1 VNNKLALIVAVVL
14 GVLSIIGI
22 RLYVDGIVLKYTR
35 EQEPVDCFV
44 SAREIKP
51 GRTFTV
57 DDIVETQFPRQVLE
71 AYKTS
76 RITDK
81 TTIIGARITQPIEMG
96 QVLQTYHFATKNI
109 IGKKLEFGKE
119 YRAVTL
125 PMSKITG
132 VGGLLRPGDFVDL
145 VVNMKLVD
153 GGREVLGVKELPV
166 ALTLY
171 KSVLVLATDQITDP
185 SDADAGRG
193 YSTVTLRLKPDE
205 VNKVL
210 FAQYNGG
217 AIHLVQAQSGT
228 GEYVGHNAVITNSI
242 YNDVKE
248 EIQAIL
254 QRD

>member
-1 VNNKLALIVAVVL
+1 MNNKLALIVAVVL
-14 GVLSIIGI
+14 GILSIIGI

-44 SAREIKP
+44 STKNIEP
-51 GRTFTV
+51 GRTFTL
-57 DDIVETQFPRQVLE
+57 DDVIENQFPRQVLE

-81 TTIIGARITQPIEMG
+81 TTVIGARVQQKIEVG
-96 QVLQTYHFATKNI
+96 QVLQTYHFAAKRI
-109 IGKKLEFGKE
+109 QKVLEFGKE

-125 PMSKITG
+125 PINKVTG

-145 VVNMKLVD
+145 IVNIKLLD
-153 GGREVLGVKELPV
+153 AGKDILGVKELPV
-166 ALTLY
+166 SRTMY
-171 KSVLVLATDQITDP
+171 KSVLVLATDLVTDP
-185 SDADAGRG
+185 SDIDAGRG
-193 YSTVTLRLKPDE
+193 YTTVTVRLRPDE

-217 AIHLVQAQSGT
+217 VIHLCQAQSGT
-228 GEYVGHNAVITNSI
+228 GEYAGHHSVITNSL
-242 YNDVKE
+242 YNDVKD

-254 QRD
+254 QGD